1 MPSKYINIKIPVK
14 FHQIYI
20 LIIFCPMFIDRT
32 TGIKMLYVFVDIKID
47 PHHFIDTIH
56 MNFIEGTILA
66 GIFFSKYYFFLL
78 SS

>member
-1 MPSKYINIKIPVK
+1 
-14 FHQIYI
+14 
-20 LIIFCPMFIDRT
+20 MFIDRT

-66 GIFFSKYYFFLL
+66 GIFFFFKNIIFFFYLPR
-78 SS
+78 